1 MQKNGMLFGF
11 IGLILLCSAFVSY
24 LLRSK
29 TIFTFFFFLVSS
41 LSLGAFLALSFQDIS
56 RILSSRQ
63 AKYSTNVTVSILA
76 LFGIAVVVNLLVVE
90 KFDKAI
96 DLTTDK
102 WYTLSDQTLSILQKL
117 DHEVKISAFFS
128 SNPQSEIEKRQYD
141 QVKDLLAMYHRQ
153 SDKISIEFVDSYVQ
167 VKKVEEYGIRVHGTT
182 IFESNGK
189 KERVTVIDEQKFTSA
204 ILKVTRTEEKKIYFL
219 IGHGE
224 KSTDDFDPMKGYH
237 QVGDALENQGYLVEN
252 LSLSTQKRVPKDC
265 TTLVIAAPKSAFIS
279 HEVNAIRKYL
289 NYGGKLLLM
298 LDPKAE
304 AETNLNQPLID
315 LILKWGLQINNDY
328 VLVLDPRFFY
338 VLGGPSA
345 PVIMDFDFHPIMRF
359 QKLPIIF
366 QDARSLTLHPTHA
379 IKNVKISELAKISD
393 QIGTEGSWG
402 ETKQKNWQSAKYN
415 AEEDTSPPLLIAAAI
430 EEENGA
436 RIVIIG
442 DSDFASNLFLSSTGG
457 GDFFLNSVNWL
468 TLEED
473 LISISP
479 IDPRSH
485 SLRQMTANEVIFTQI
500 MSIFLIP
507 IFIFLVGVI
516 VWWRRR

>member
-1 MQKNGMLFGF
+1 MRKHSVLFGF

-24 LLRSK
+24 LLQSRI
-29 TIFTFFFFLVSS
+29 IFTLFT
-41 LSLGAFLALSFQDIS
+41 LSGCLSVGVFITFSFRDIS

-63 AKYSTNVTVSILA
+63 AKYSTNVVVSILA
-76 LFGIAVVVNLLVVE
+76 LFGIVVVVNLLVVE
-90 KFDKAI
+90 KFDQAV

-102 WYTLSDQTLSILQKL
+102 WYTLSDQTLNILQTL

-141 QVKDLLAMYHRQ
+141 QAKDLLAMYHRQ
-153 SDKISIEFVDSYVQ
+153 SDKISIEFVDSYIQ
-167 VKKVEEYGIRVHGTT
+167 VKKVEKYGIKVHGTT
-182 IFESNGK
+182 VFEANEK
-189 KERVTVIDEQKFTSA
+189 KEQVTVIDEQKFTSA
-204 ILKVTRTEEKKIYFL
+204 ILKVTRAEEKKIYFL

-237 QVGDALENQGYLVEN
+237 QIGDALENQGYLVEN
-252 LSLSTQKRVPKDC
+252 LSLSTQKKVPEDC
-265 TTLVIAAPKSAFIS
+265 TTLIIAAPKSVFIS
-279 HEVNAIRKYL
+279 HEVNAIRRYL

-298 LDPKAE
+298 LDPKTE
-304 AETNLNQPLID
+304 TETNPNQPLID
-315 LILKWGLQINNDY
+315 LILKWGVQINNDY

-338 VLGGPSA
+338 VLGGPPS
-345 PVIMDFDFHPIMRF
+345 PVIMDFEFHPIMRF

-366 QDARSLTLHPTHA
+366 QNARSLTLHPTQT
-379 IKNVKISELAKISD
+379 IKDVKINALAKISD

-415 AEEDTSPPLLIAAAI
+415 AEEDISHPLLIAAAV

-473 LISISP
+473 LISINP

-485 SLRQMTANEVIFTQI
+485 SLRQMTANEVVFIQI

-516 VWWRRR
+516 VWWKRR

>member
-1 MQKNGMLFGF
+1 MRKHSVLFGF

-24 LLRSK
+24 LLQSRI
-29 TIFTFFFFLVSS
+29 IFTFFTLSGC
-41 LSLGAFLALSFQDIS
+41 LSLGVFITFSFRDIS

-63 AKYSTNVTVSILA
+63 AKYSTNVVVSILA
-76 LFGIAVVVNLLVVE
+76 LFGIVVVVNLLVVE
-90 KFDKAI
+90 KFDQAV

-102 WYTLSDQTLSILQKL
+102 WYTLSDQTINILQKL

-141 QVKDLLAMYHRQ
+141 QAKDLLAMYHRQ
-153 SDKISIEFVDSYVQ
+153 SDKISIEFVDSYIQ
-167 VKKVEEYGIRVHGTT
+167 VKKVEKYGIKVHGTT
-182 IFESNGK
+182 VFEANEK
-189 KERVTVIDEQKFTSA
+189 KEQVTVIDEQKFTSA
-204 ILKVTRTEEKKIYFL
+204 ILKVTRAEEKKIYFL

-237 QVGDALENQGYLVEN
+237 QIGDALENQGYLVEN
-252 LSLSTQKRVPKDC
+252 LSLSTQKKVPEDC
-265 TTLVIAAPKSAFIS
+265 TTLIIASPKSAFIS
-279 HEVNAIRKYL
+279 HEVNAIRRYL

-298 LDPKAE
+298 LDPKTE
-304 AETNLNQPLID
+304 TETNPNQPLID
-315 LILKWGLQINNDY
+315 LILKWGVQINNDY
-328 VLVLDPRFFY
+328 ILVLDPRFFY
-338 VLGGPSA
+338 VLGGPPS
-345 PVIMDFDFHPIMRF
+345 PVIMDFEFHPIMRF

-366 QDARSLTLHPTHA
+366 QNARSLTLHPTQT
-379 IKNVKISELAKISD
+379 IKDVKINALAKISD

-415 AEEDTSPPLLIAAAI
+415 EGEDISSPLPIAAAI

-473 LISISP
+473 LISINP

-485 SLRQMTANEVIFTQI
+485 SLRQMTANEVVFIQI

-516 VWWRRR
+516 VWWKRR

>member
-1 MQKNGMLFGF
+1 MRKHSVLFGF

-24 LLRSK
+24 LLQSRI
-29 TIFTFFFFLVSS
+29 IFTLFT
-41 LSLGAFLALSFQDIS
+41 LSGCLSVGVFITFSFRDIS

-63 AKYSTNVTVSILA
+63 AKYSTNVVVSILA
-76 LFGIAVVVNLLVVE
+76 LFGIVVVVNLLVVE
-90 KFDKAI
+90 KFDQAV

-102 WYTLSDQTLSILQKL
+102 WYTLSDQTLNILQKL

-141 QVKDLLAMYHRQ
+141 QAKDLLAMYHRQ
-153 SDKISIEFVDSYVQ
+153 SDKISIEFVDSYIQ
-167 VKKVEEYGIRVHGTT
+167 VKKVEKYGIKVHGTT
-182 IFESNGK
+182 VFEANEK
-189 KERVTVIDEQKFTSA
+189 KEQVTVIDEQKFTSA
-204 ILKVTRTEEKKIYFL
+204 ILKVTRAEEKKIYFL

-237 QVGDALENQGYLVEN
+237 QIGDALENQGYLVEN
-252 LSLSTQKRVPKDC
+252 LSLSTQKKVPEDC
-265 TTLVIAAPKSAFIS
+265 TTLIIADPKSVFMS
-279 HEVNAIRKYL
+279 HEVNAIRRYL

-298 LDPKAE
+298 LDPKTE
-304 AETNLNQPLID
+304 TETNPNQPLID
-315 LILKWGLQINNDY
+315 LILKWGVQINNDY
-328 VLVLDPRFFY
+328 ILVLDPRFFY
-338 VLGGPSA
+338 VLGGPPS
-345 PVIMDFDFHPIMRF
+345 PVIMDFEFHPIMRF

-366 QDARSLTLHPTHA
+366 QNARSLTLHPTQT
-379 IKNVKISELAKISD
+379 IKDVKINALAKISD

-415 AEEDTSPPLLIAAAI
+415 AEEDISHPLLIAAAV

-473 LISISP
+473 LISINP

-485 SLRQMTANEVIFTQI
+485 SLRQMTANEVVFIQI

-516 VWWRRR
+516 VWWKRR